1 MEDGRL
7 PDAERPTSWRWIG
20 RLLPASLRDLMYE
33 PMCDDLWR
41 AHVTASVPGGRL
53 GLWTRFLGCFAAS
66 VGYSLPRYFVE
77 RGGHVTAVG
86 KVAYVLAM
94 SVALVMVVLLAP
106 WIVEL
111 ARTR

>member
-1 MEDGRL
+1 MTLKARRPGREDGPL

-20 RLLPASLRDLMYE
+20 RLLPRSLRDLMYE

-53 GLWTRFLGCFAAS
+53 LLWTRFFGCFAAC

-77 RGGHVTAVG
+77 RGGRLPLSERRHTCSLRV
-86 KVAYVLAM
+86 
-94 SVALVMVVLLAP
+94 S
-106 WIVEL
+106 
-111 ARTR
+111 RS